1 MKPTS
6 ARRVPAVALLIAS
19 CLLLAALP
27 LQAMAADADRAE
39 VKAAFDAGLA
49 AYAAG
54 DYAKAATDFERV
66 VALDPMHHRARL
78 ELGRTYYAQG
88 RLDEAR
94 KEFEAVLAY
103 NPPETVQKNINIFLD
118 RIERENKRFNLSL
131 RLSAGVLYDDNVN
144 IGPASDLI
152 SIRPTSFGGSTLDT
166 LTVSPDS
173 QPQESWGEFAEGAVY
188 MQYDTGAKG
197 DWLIMSGVDY
207 YETWLD
213 EHTDREVLYG
223 DVYAGPARIRK
234 DNIINLPVRYAHIDQ
249 GSDSLVDILGVAP
262 AYVVAFRD
270 DLLNSLGLTAE
281 QRNYADF
288 NERDSVYTELRDQV
302 TLLYDNKN
310 KSVTAA
316 VGAFDENADSDVNSN
331 SGVLAS
337 LSASIDLPWK
347 SRLDVKGGYRGSWYD
362 DPDPLAPEDRVDQE
376 FQGLVQLTKQFTKDW
391 GIGLL
396 YQYTNRDSTFDLY
409 QYERNFVNLHATF
422 TM

>member
-6 ARRVPAVALLIAS
+6 ARRAPAMFLVIVSCLAVAT
-19 CLLLAALP
+19 LP
-27 LQAMAADADRAE
+27 LRAAAADADRADI
-39 VKAAFDAGLA
+39 KAAFDAGLA
-49 AYAAG
+49 AYAKG
-54 DYAKAATDFERV
+54 DYAEAATAFERV

-103 NPPETVQKNINIFLD
+103 NPPETVQKNIDIFLD

-166 LTVSPDS
+166 LVVSPDS

-188 MQYDTGAKG
+188 MQYDAGAKG
-197 DWLIMSGVDY
+197 EWLIMSGVDY

-213 EHTDREVLYG
+213 ESTDREVLYG
-223 DVYAGPARIRK
+223 DVYAGPARVRK
-234 DNIINLPVRYAHIDQ
+234 DNLINMPVRYAHIDQ

-262 AYVVAFRD
+262 VYVVALRD
-270 DLLNSLGLTAE
+270 ELINSLGVTAE

-288 NERDSVYTELRDQV
+288 DERDSVYAELRDQV
-302 TLLYDNKN
+302 TRLFDNKN

-316 VGAFDENADSDVNSN
+316 IGAFGEDADSDVNSN
-331 SGVLAS
+331 VGLLAS
-337 LSASIDLPWK
+337 LAGSVDLPWK
-347 SRLDVKGGYRGSWYD
+347 SRLSVKGGYRGSWYD
-362 DPDPLAPEDRVDQE
+362 DPDPLAPEDREDHE
-376 FQGLVQLTKQFTKDW
+376 FQGLVQLSKQFTKDW

-396 YQYTNRDSTFDLY
+396 YQYTTRDSTFDLY
-409 QYERNFVNLHATF
+409 EYDRNFVNLHVDF